1 MFKVI
6 RMVKRGEKS
15 PPEFKQEWLERNR
28 ELRRAVSR
36 VVVSVAAEG
45 KILGDEAPAYDG
57 ICALSFSTVA
67 EARKA
72 LGESLGPDA
81 ISLVAEE
88 KVLFERPEGDKAL
101 KTAGQLK
108 VILTAQRK
116 KELSPAQ
123 FKDAFLKNHSKV
135 EHKALL
141 ESAIQKIVV
150 SFAVPE
156 EGKAP
161 AFDSLVELYFA
172 SAPDVKATFASPVP
186 AMLRKDEENF
196 VQMDAPEI
204 RIVTEEHVL

>member
-1 MFKVI
+1 MFKII
-6 RMVKRGEKS
+6 RMVKRGDKL
-15 PPEFKQEWLERNR
+15 PAEFRQEWLEHNR
-28 ELRRAVSR
+28 GLRKAVTR
-36 VVVSVAAEG
+36 LVASVAAEG

-57 ICALSFSTVA
+57 ISALYFSTVA
-67 EARKA
+67 EAHSAEDK
-72 LGESLGPDA
+72 SLGKGA
-81 ISLVAEE
+81 ISVVAEE

-123 FKDAFLKNHSKV
+123 FKDAFLKNHSKI

-141 ESAIQKIVV
+141 ESPLQKMVV

-161 AFDSLVELYFA
+161 AFDSLIELYFA
-172 SAPDVKATFASPVP
+172 DADAVKATFASPVP
-186 AMLRKDEENF
+186 AMLRKDEETF